1 MVQKTTPLAKQSK
14 NNNDAGARDQDLIYP
29 NNKK

>member
-1 MVQKTTPLAKQSK
+1 MAQKTTPLAKQSK
-14 NNNDAGARDQDLIYP
+14 NNNDTEARDQDLIYP